1 MTFKKVSLDRV
12 PSQENVL
19 YFNKSGI
26 FFSSNFIKSNQLEKK
41 QSISFFVD
49 DVDPYLL
56 GFEFYDE
63 QGIQDSLVLQKVGV
77 KTSVGRTVKATQLI
91 GKSKI
96 LQRIQKDP
104 LKLNRTFE
112 IKKEN
117 KSTIFFVIL
126 RPIFEHKIGFEK
138 RNSLPDDL
146 SGIYRYKDKTGSIL
160 YIGKGNIKS
169 RSNSSDRKDWG
180 IHEIEYSS
188 LTTHEDSLKWES
200 HYIDSYKNEYG
211 VLPPMNRI
219 SGHLRDD

>member
-63 QGIQDSLVLQKVGV
+63 QGIQDSLVLQKVGT

-96 LQRIQKDP
+96 LQGIQKDP

-138 RNSLPDDL
+138 RNSLPEDL

-169 RSNSSDRKDWG
+169 RSNSSDRRDWG

-188 LTTHEDSLKWES
+188 LTTNEDSLKWES
-200 HYIDSYKNEYG
+200 YYIDSYKNEYG

-219 SGHLRDD
+219 SGHVRDD